1 MSAGN
6 LRRSQGEIESAKE
19 DKRETDGGEREGE
32 EGKEDER
39 DSVES
44 NRGSEHSTSSV
55 ETLVKPGRRAK
66 DRAFKEGERSADQ
79 FRLRLSSPSFVLF

>member
-6 LRRSQGEIESAKE
+6 LRRSQGGIESAKE

-44 NRGSEHSTSSV
+44 NRSSEHSTSSV
-55 ETLVKPGRRAK
+55 ETLVEPVGRQKIKHSR
-66 DRAFKEGERSADQ
+66 REMEEGSADQ
-79 FRLRLSSPSFVLF
+79 FRLRLSSPSLL